1 MEEMKRLLIDVV
13 MATLPMTTV
22 TADLFIFSPPRRVL
36 CLQVGGWSFHFD
48 IRLLTLSYLYGGSVF
63 HDRSPFYFF

>member
-22 TADLFIFSPPRRVL
+22 TADLFIFSPPRRVR
-36 CLQVGGWSFHFD
+36 CLQVSGWSFD
-48 IRLLTLSYLYGGSVF
+48 IQLLTLSYLY
-63 HDRSPFYFF
+63 

>member
-22 TADLFIFSPPRRVL
+22 TADLFIFSPPLVE
-36 CLQVGGWSFHFD
+36 CAAFKSVGGALIF
-48 IRLLTLSYLYGGSVF
+48 SY
-63 HDRSPFYFF
+63 